1 MQRKLTSQEHEN
13 GSSKEGEAK
22 KGGVGGAAVTE
33 DARKHIKSKDLFVQR
48 TVLGDISREV
58 R

>member
-1 MQRKLTSQEHEN
+1 MEAARKEKQR
-13 GSSKEGEAK
+13 

-48 TVLGDISREV
+48 TVLGDIGREV